1 MTLDL
6 SFKELVDVAA
16 NPGGATGRPL
26 LVAIDCIDEDPD
38 QPRRTFSEQELEELS
53 QSIAE
58 HGVLQPIVLRRS
70 AEDGRYVIAMGA
82 RRYRAAQRA
91 GLREMPAFIQ
101 DAALP
106 DRYAQMIE
114 NIQRDDLRA
123 PEIATFIADRLDA
136 GDTQA
141 EISRKLGK
149 PRDWVSRYASVQSM
163 PDFLR
168 ARLEG
173 SSIRALY
180 ELYQAWRTH
189 PDEIERRCA
198 TQDSFTDAQ
207 ARQLAPGRSRGG
219 RPRQSPDRISGWATS
234 IRKLRSPP
242 GSSAPAQRC
251 ERPRSGHGGAAEN
264 SRHCAIEVGSIAGDQ
279 GSVPGPARTACCR
292 SARDSGLPS
301 RRGVGR
307 RCGPRG
313 RGAGVGAHH
322 RGDPVEMNSFDTFP
336 AAATGYRRV
345 PAERLSHPKD
355 GALAQQPKAER
366 APHSAVERPQT
377 AGKSRSTVP
386 VSASALVSSLTG
398 LSVFAM
404 PTPPRDR
411 REQSLAQ
418 RAGALDRF
426 TAAGVECRERW
437 FKPTSR
443 NKCFCF
449 LVQDRLRASD
459 VLHRDWDWS
468 AWL

>member
-6 SFKELVDVAA
+6 SFKELVDIAA
-16 NPGGATGRPL
+16 NPSDATGRPL

-70 AEDGRYVIAMGA
+70 NEGGRYVIAMGA

-91 GLREMPAFIQ
+91 GLREMPAFVQ
-101 DAALP
+101 DVALP

-168 ARLEG
+168 ARLDG

-207 ARQLAPGRSRGG
+207 ARQLARDVRGEGGRANPRNELPVG
-219 RPRQSPDRISGWATS
+219 RPRPENSGPLPEAVLPRNAVNDREAGTKDQPKTRIVSQ
-234 IRKLRSPP
+234 LRSAASLAIRVRYQDRT
-242 GSSAPAQRC
+242 GQLVVDRPAT
-251 ERPRSGHGGAAEN
+251 
-264 SRHCAIEVGSIAGDQ
+264 Q
-279 GSVPGPARTACCR
+279 GSRYAVVLV
-292 SARDSGLPS
+292 D
-301 RRGVGR
+301 
-307 RCGPRG
+307 
-313 RGAGVGAHH
+313 GAH
-322 RGDPVEMNSFDTFP
+322 REEEFP
-336 AAATGYRRV
+336 
-345 PAERLSHPKD
+345 
-355 GALAQQPKAER
+355 
-366 APHSAVERPQT
+366 
-377 AGKSRSTVP
+377 
-386 VSASALVSSLTG
+386 ASALTIEEI
-398 LSVFAM
+398 LS
-404 PTPPRDR
+404 R
-411 REQSLAQ
+411 
-418 RAGALDRF
+418 
-426 TAAGVECRERW
+426 
-437 FKPTSR
+437 
-443 NKCFCF
+443 
-449 LVQDRLRASD
+449 
-459 VLHRDWDWS
+459 
-468 AWL
+468 